1 VRRVGHQLKR
11 PDVERRQLNGD
22 EVMRPGENYKSLF
35 KHQFSNVASLNSTV
49 YFARRKGKKQQ
60 EIGDLDQALF
70 EAFI

>member
-1 VRRVGHQLKR
+1 
-11 PDVERRQLNGD
+11 
-22 EVMRPGENYKSLF
+22 MRPGENYKSLF